1 MATMLG
7 ACKELCTSV
16 RLRKFLGVVLK
27 VGNRLNKA
35 GNDRISS
42 KTAFSISSLLELN
55 QVKAWDKKTTILS
68 YIVALIHK
76 ASNGEILNVRN
87 DLPNVIKS
95 QKMSLNFEGQLQDLS
110 KQIDKMFQTAL
121 ILAPPDFETRQ
132 EEPNT
137 RSTELLKL
145 RASPLG
151 TFVLDAK
158 QRLLSLQANHNVVT
172 TGYEHVLEYFA
183 ESEMPPNTLF
193 TCITSFCD
201 NLESVK
207 ATLAKLKT
215 SKGVRSWKK

>member
-42 KTAFSISSLLELN
+42 KTAFSISSLPELN

-110 KQIDKMFQTAL
+110 QQIDKMFQTAL

-132 EEPNT
+132 EESNT
-137 RSTELLKL
+137 STELIKL

-172 TGYEHVLEYFA
+172 TGYVHVLEYFA
-183 ESEMPPNTLF
+183 ESEMSPNTLF

-201 NLESVK
+201 DLEAVK

-215 SKGVRSWKK
+215 SKGVGSWKN